1 MFNKNKFIQKVI
13 FLLLMGVSMFGQQL
27 FSPGFSESHILP
39 SNSGGKVFYLYRIPY
54 NRFVFIKEG
63 STYKAGFRISIEVT
77 DSVTRHI
84 TRQIDEKSFSVDK
97 YEETNSDANY
107 IEGLCT
113 FNIGK
118 SKYHL
123 SPVISDLN
131 SSKEFKLPEAWIER
145 DSSTSKNFIFPFI
158 IQHEKVKCENNQ
170 HYKIAN
176 FNNSIPFSKSTFDFI
191 IPVLDTNLNSIYAL
205 LINNKDTVFKGE
217 VKDYFA
223 AGLLPFECDGNVLL
237 KTSGSIKSTKNF
249 ILKNFSAGLDEGAL
263 RIVLSTDS
271 SFKKTTPF
279 NLDVK
284 WINKP
289 FTLVNP
295 AEAIKLLKYIE
306 KSSLVDSLL
315 DFSKDKYD
323 RELKNYWKRY
333 DSASH
338 AKFNPLMEEYY
349 SRIDYAMKYYAA
361 LSEKNGAETDRG
373 KTYIKYGTPK
383 KIERTSDQDGKMVEK
398 WIYTNSN
405 LVFEFVDQNGA
416 GNYKLK
422 K

>member
-1 MFNKNKFIQKVI
+1 MFSKNKFILKVI
-13 FLLLMGVSMFGQQL
+13 FLLLIGGSMFGQRL

-39 SNSGGKVFYLYRIPY
+39 SDSGGKVFYLYRIPY

-77 DSVTRHI
+77 DSATRHI
-84 TRQIDEKSFSVDK
+84 TRQIDEKNFSVDK

-107 IEGLCT
+107 IEGLCA

-131 SSKEFKLPEAWIER
+131 SSKEFKLPEAWIEG
-145 DSSTSKNFIFPFI
+145 DSSISNNFISPFI
-158 IQHEKVKCENNQ
+158 IQHEHVKCDNNLF
-170 HYKIAN
+170 YKMAN
-176 FNNSIPFSKSTFDFI
+176 YNNSIPFSKNSFDFI
-191 IPVLDTNLNSIYAL
+191 IPVIDTTLNLVYAL

-217 VKDYFA
+217 VKDYYT

-237 KTSGSIKSTKNF
+237 KTSSSTKTTRNF
-249 ILKNFSAGLDEGAL
+249 ILKNINAGLDEGAL
-263 RIVLSTDS
+263 HIVLSTDS
-271 SFKKTTPF
+271 SYKKIVPF

-284 WINKP
+284 WVNKP
-289 FTLVNP
+289 FSLVNP

-315 DFSKDKYD
+315 SFSKDKYD
-323 RELKNYWKRY
+323 RELKNYWKKY
-333 DSASH
+333 DTASH

-383 KIERTSDQDGKMVEK
+383 KIERASDKDGKMVEK
-398 WIYTNSN
+398 WIYANSN